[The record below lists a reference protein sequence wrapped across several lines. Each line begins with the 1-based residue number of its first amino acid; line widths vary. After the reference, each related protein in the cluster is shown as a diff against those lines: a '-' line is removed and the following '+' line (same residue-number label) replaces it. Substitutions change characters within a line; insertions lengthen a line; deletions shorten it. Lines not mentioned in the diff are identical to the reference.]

1 MNPASADAL
10 YEAFI
15 EFENSKDAYAGVYCR
30 RWGIPLIDG
39 GTVRLPKIIGQG
51 RALEI
56 ILTGRKV
63 MSDECLN
70 IGLCEYVVEDVNSR
84 KKAEE
89 IDKI

>member
-1 MNPASADAL
+1 M
-10 YEAFI
+10 
-15 EFENSKDAYAGVYCR
+15 
-30 RWGIPLIDG
+30 IDG

-56 ILTGRKV
+56 ILTGGEKV

-70 IGLCEYVVEDVNSR
+70 IRLCEYVVEDVNSR